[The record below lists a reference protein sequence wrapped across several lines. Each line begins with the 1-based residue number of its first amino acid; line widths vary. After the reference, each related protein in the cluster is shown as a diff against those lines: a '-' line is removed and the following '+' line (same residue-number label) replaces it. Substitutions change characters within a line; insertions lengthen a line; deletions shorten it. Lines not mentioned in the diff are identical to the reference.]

1 MMKKIISIVVL
12 LATIA
17 IIVLLVL
24 DYSSGRPDKLGK
36 NPYEYNVDEFR
47 EVDPFLIGYKE
58 TRNIPIRD
66 YQAGAIDLSE
76 DLLWLTGGG
85 ILEAIT
91 AGGLRQLRAEIKGE
105 GTCIEVVPGSVFIG
119 FEDHIGKYDMQG
131 NQVARWKSPG
141 EKTVITSIAAADDEF
156 LFVADAGNRRVLRYD
171 FEGVLLD
178 EFRGQAESDAGH
190 GFIVPSANFDLVVNS
205 YGELWVVNPGRH
217 AIENYTFDGDLRGF
231 WKLSAMTIEG
241 FSGCCNPAEM
251 TVTADG
257 SFVTS
262 EKSMVRIKIYD
273 ASGKLKT
280 VVAPPEKFR
289 EEGKAPEVVIDEAG
303 IIYALDF
310 DRNMIRM
317 FEEIK
322 K

>member
-1 MMKKIISIVVL
+1 MMKKIISIVVVL
-12 LATIA
+12 VTLA

-24 DYSSGRPDKLGK
+24 DYSSVRPDKLGK
-36 NPYEYNVDEFR
+36 NPYAYNVDEFR
-47 EVDPFLIGYKE
+47 DVDPFLIGYKE
-58 TRNIPIRD
+58 TRNIPVRD
-66 YQAGAIDLSE
+66 YQAGAIDLA
-76 DLLWLTGGG
+76 DNLLWLTGDG

-91 AGGLRQLRAEIKGE
+91 PGGVRQLRAETGGA
-105 GTCIEVVPGSVFIG
+105 GTCMEVVSGAVFIG
-119 FEDHIGKYDMQG
+119 FEDHVKRYDRKG
-131 NQVARWKSPG
+131 NLVTAWKSPG
-141 EKTVITSIAAADDEF
+141 EKTVITSLAAAGDEF
-156 LFVADAGNRRVLRYD
+156 LFVADAGNRRVLRYN
-171 FEGVLLD
+171 FEGVLLN

-190 GFIVPSANFDLVVNS
+190 GFIVPSANFDLIVNS

-241 FSGCCNPAEM
+241 FSGCCNPAEIA
-251 TVTADG
+251 VTSDG

-289 EEGKAPEVVIDEAG
+289 EEGKAPEVVIDQAG
-303 IIYALDF
+303 TIYALDF
-310 DRNMIRM
+310 DRNTIRI